1 MNKNLYIL
9 NQKIKDQL
17 ENYPNLKKYVEHY
30 IETNGEPENEGC
42 ISNLV
47 YYFKLQ
53 CLNHNLNEAKV
64 FKWDNRTYRD
74 FYSWGHNSRWAHTFD
89 SYLHNNFQDAVEIG
103 INLAE
108 KYGDIDVDKE

>member
-1 MNKNLYIL
+1 MNKYQYIL
-9 NQKIKDQL
+9 DQEIKDQL

-30 IETNGEPENEGC
+30 AETNGEPENEGC

-53 CLNHNLNEAKV
+53 CLNNDLDEEKTFN
-64 FKWDNRTYRD
+64 WDNETSSD
-74 FYSWGHNSRWAHTFD
+74 FYSWGHNSRWANTFD
-89 SYLHNNFQDAVEIG
+89 SYLHNNFQDTVEIG

-108 KYGDIDVDKE
+108 EYGDIDVNKE